1 MKTNRFWLLLIGGIA
16 LLATAALLILPL
28 FQREG
33 DMVYIYLD
41 GSQIPAYQLP
51 LDKDKTLRIPEEGAE
66 YNLVVIEGGTVRVA
80 EASCPDQTCV
90 HHRPIAT
97 TGVSIVCLP
106 HRMVIEVQ
114 TAEEGPG
121 DLDAVTQ

>member
-1 MKTNRFWLLLIGGIA
+1 MKTNRFWLLLIGAI
-16 LLATAALLILPL
+16 LFLSLAALLINAL

-33 DMVYIYLD
+33 DMVYIYQN
-41 GSQIPAYQLP
+41 GSQTPAYRLP
-51 LDKDKTLRIPEEGAE
+51 LNEDQTLRLPEEGDD

-90 HHRPIAT
+90 RHRPIST

-106 HRMVIEVQ
+106 HRLVIEVHAADG
-114 TAEEGPG
+114 TK

>member
-1 MKTNRFWLLLIGGIA
+1 MKTNRFWLLLIGAI
-16 LLATAALLILPL
+16 LVLSLAALLILPL

-41 GSQIPAYQLP
+41 GAQTPAYRLP
-51 LDKDKTLRIPEEGAE
+51 LDEDQTVRIPEEGDE

-90 HHRPIAT
+90 RHRPIST

-106 HRMVIEVQ
+106 HRLVIEVR
-114 TAEEGPG
+114 AADGAK
-121 DLDAVTQ
+121 DLDAVTS

>member
-1 MKTNRFWLLLIGGIA
+1 MKTNRFWLLLIGAI
-16 LLATAALLILPL
+16 LFLSLSALLINFL

-41 GSQIPAYQLP
+41 GSQTPVYRLP
-51 LDKDKTLRIPEEGAE
+51 LDEDQTLRIPEEDDR
-66 YNLVVIEGGTVRVA
+66 YNLVVVEGGTVRIA

-90 HHRPIAT
+90 HHRPIST

-106 HRMVIEVQ
+106 HRLVVEVH
-114 TAEEGPG
+114 AADGVA